1 MKDNSQTL
9 TCVMIPVSRRQL
21 ILPNVSIAEVVDYA
35 SNDADTG
42 APDWLAGRLEWR
54 GLNLPVISYDAAN
67 GGTLSVPGENR
78 GRIVVLNTI
87 SDNNKKLRFMA
98 LITQGIPSQVRITED
113 QVKRL
118 DGENG
123 PADLMQVEVDGE
135 AAWIPNLDYLES
147 LASESLV

>member
-9 TCVMIPVSRRQL
+9 SCVMIPVSRRQL
-21 ILPNVSIAEVVDYA
+21 ILPNVSIAEVVDHA
-35 SNDADTG
+35 SGDAGAG

-54 GLNLPVISYDAAN
+54 GLKLPVISYDAAN

-78 GRIVVLNTI
+78 GRIVVLNAI

-113 QVKRL
+113 QVKQL
-118 DGENG
+118 DGDNG
-123 PADLMQVEVDGE
+123 PADLMQIEVDGE

-147 LASESLV
+147 LANESLV

>member
-9 TCVMIPVSRRQL
+9 SCVMIPVSRRQL

-35 SNDADTG
+35 SSDAGTG

-67 GGTLSVPGENR
+67 GGTLAVPGENR
-78 GRIVVLNTI
+78 GRIVVLNSV

-98 LITQGIPSQVRITED
+98 LITQGIPSQVRIAED
-113 QVKRL
+113 QVKQL
-118 DGENG
+118 EGENG
-123 PADLMQVEVDGE
+123 PADLMLVEVDGE

>member
-9 TCVMIPVSRRQL
+9 SCVMIPVTRRQL
-21 ILPNVSIAEVVDYA
+21 LLPNVSIAEVVDYA
-35 SNDADTG
+35 SNDAGTG

-67 GGTLSVPGENR
+67 GGILSVPGENR
-78 GRIVVLNTI
+78 GRIVVLNSI
-87 SDNNKKLRFMA
+87 GDSNKKLRFMA

>member
-35 SNDADTG
+35 SNDAGTG

-87 SDNNKKLRFMA
+87 SDNNNKLRFMA

-147 LASESLV
+147 LASESVV

>member
-1 MKDNSQTL
+1 MKDSSQTL
-9 TCVMIPVSRRQL
+9 SCVMIPVSRRQL

-35 SNDADTG
+35 SSDASTG

-67 GGTLSVPGENR
+67 GGTLAVPGENR
-78 GRIVVLNTI
+78 GRIVVLNSV

-98 LITQGIPSQVRITED
+98 LITQGIPSQVRIAED
-113 QVKRL
+113 QVKQL
-118 DGENG
+118 EGENG
-123 PADLMQVEVDGE
+123 PADLMLVEVDGE

>member
-35 SNDADTG
+35 SNDAGTG

-118 DGENG
+118 DGESG

>member
-35 SNDADTG
+35 SNDAGTG